1 MNISELYQKFTKGE
15 TLHTLGV
22 RESRALLDYCRS
34 KLLGMGRTLKAAAT
48 GTTAEAKAAL
58 LEAHRELQRA
68 GLADATQVYN
78 SAAHQDPLGGRTVE
92 ECENLLA
99 DFRAHNAA
107 PKKREFRATPATEAD
122 LRRQFEI
129 AKQPRPAPARV
140 PTATP
145 AKPSPAPAR
154 PAAPAKSTNY
164 GQLLPPKKTGPPP
177 SAPPPFKR
185 KPEDKDTYKSA
196 SDLTLLK
203 TAAGKAGPDFIKGAE
218 QELAR
223 RGWTKSGKAWM
234 RKA

>member
-1 MNISELYQKFTKGE
+1 MNIQALFSLFLAGK
-15 TLHTLGV
+15 TLPTLT
-22 RESRALLDYCRS
+22 SANCRALLDYCRS
-34 KLLGMGRTLKAAAT
+34 KLLGMGRTLKAAST
-48 GTTAEAKAAL
+48 GTAAEAKQAL
-58 LEAHRELQRA
+58 LAAHRELQSA
-68 GLADATQVYN
+68 GLADGGQVYN
-78 SAAHQDPLGGRTVE
+78 SAAHQDPLGGRSIE

-99 DFRAHNAA
+99 DLRAHNAA
-107 PKKREFRATPATEAD
+107 PRKREFRPTPATEAD
-122 LRRQFEI
+122 LRRQFAL
-129 AKQPRPAPARV
+129 AKQPRPT
-140 PTATP
+140 PT
-145 AKPSPAPAR
+145 KPSPTPAR
-154 PAAPAKSTNY
+154 PTAPAKSANY
-164 GQLLPPKKTGPPP
+164 GQLLPPKQDGPPP

>member
-1 MNISELYQKFTKGE
+1 LARDRILSLGRRPKFTTGP
-15 TLHTLGV
+15 
-22 RESRALLDYCRS
+22 
-34 KLLGMGRTLKAAAT
+34 
-48 GTTAEAKAAL
+48 GTTAEEKSRL
-58 LEAHRELQRA
+58 L
-68 GLADATQVYN
+68 
-78 SAAHQDPLGGRTVE
+78 AAHSQLQEVGAAAGSGAVYAMAGTDPLGGRTIE

-99 DFRAHNAA
+99 EFRAHNAA
-107 PKKREFRATPATEAD
+107 PRKREFRATPATEAD

-129 AKQPRPAPARV
+129 ARQPRP
-140 PTATP
+140 TP

-154 PAAPAKSTNY
+154 PTAPAKSANY